1 MTFDYSC
8 SKPYKDLPLWLTKIY
23 QTTKNQEFSLFDWL
37 NQSDWTSWQEGKKL
51 AVWSSLVDIA
61 CTPMLSYIFQSADYD
76 QVSFNASSTSL
87 VFAEWPCTH
96 IWYWAFAL
104 KYSFPISF
112 FDLSWSRTH
121 FHRNEVPRSH
131 HEFCERHAEE
141 ICKRVTFLYA
151 CIPFLFT
158 CQYIPW
164 NYSICYQSEKLS
176 HWSFYSEYEHW
187 WNMQVAR
194 THCAKKSAL
203 SSVTK

>member
-121 FHRNEVPRSH
+121 FHRNEVPRLH

-158 CQYIPW
+158 YCGITLSAISQKNLVIGAFTV
-164 NYSICYQSEKLS
+164 NMSIGETCK
-176 HWSFYSEYEHW
+176 WPGRI
-187 WNMQVAR
+187 VRRRAR
-194 THCAKKSAL
+194 CL
-203 SSVTK
+203 L